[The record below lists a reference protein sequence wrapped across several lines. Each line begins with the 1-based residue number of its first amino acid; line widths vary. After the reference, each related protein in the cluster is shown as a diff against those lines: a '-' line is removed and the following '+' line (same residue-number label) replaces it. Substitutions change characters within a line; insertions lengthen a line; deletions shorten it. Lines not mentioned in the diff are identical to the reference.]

1 MKKLYLLK
9 ALVDLLWFFSV
20 IVIVAIAFFLP
31 FLFFSSDPIEI
42 PMEIGETEVT
52 VMDMPTKLMLI
63 GLVVAY
69 CFFVYSLFLF
79 RKVLVLFSKRKIF
92 EDEVIVL
99 LNKIG
104 KFFLIASLLA
114 VLVNFI
120 SKLYIKNEIKL
131 GIEGGF
137 FDSFLFTASLGLFFM
152 VLSEV
157 FENAKSMKEEN
168 DLTKL
173 L

>member
-9 ALVDLLWFFSV
+9 ALVDLLWFFSI
-20 IVIVAIAFFLP
+20 IVIIAMAIFLP

-42 PMEIGETEVT
+42 PMRIGETEVT
-52 VMDMPTKLMLI
+52 ILDLATKLMLL

-69 CFFVYSLFLF
+69 CFFVYGLFLF
-79 RKVLVLFSKRKIF
+79 RKVLVHFSKRQIF
-92 EDEVIVL
+92 EDTVIVL

-114 VLVNFI
+114 VVVNFI
-120 SKLYIKNEIKL
+120 TKLYIKSEIKF

-157 FENAKSMKEEN
+157 FTIGKNIKEEN
-168 DLTKL
+168 ELTI
-173 L
+173 